1 MKEISTRKNFTLI
14 ELLVV
19 IAIIAILAGML
30 LPALHKAREKAQM
43 ISCAGNMKMLAAG
56 ASMYSGDFE
65 DWCLPVRS
73 PMEGENRYWEALGW
87 NYFTGRPMK
96 QVFGSYG
103 AIYDNAPIFYCASS
117 ILASNKRWR
126 SRNYH
131 FANEL
136 SYGMNRKVGFGYDGT
151 LLKLTKI
158 KNPSSKFILTE
169 KGGNSSSGSA
179 GFVEYL
185 DASGAAFHNPMLRH
199 GGNIPDTEYP
209 GIAYNAGNPG
219 RANTGFF
226 DGHVSAYGFM
236 EFRANNTFC
245 YRLP

>member
-103 AIYDNAPIFYCASS
+103 SIYDNAPIFYCASS
-117 ILASNKRWR
+117 VLASNNRWR

-136 SYGMNRKVGFGYDGT
+136 SYGMNRKVGLGSDGT

-185 DASGAAFHNPMLRH
+185 H

-209 GIAYNAGNPG
+209 GVAYNAGNPG